1 MALDAEFVSVQEEKN
16 FIGDSGDKI
25 VFNETRHALARVS
38 VVDCRSN
45 SVLIDD
51 HVLPKEPVVDCLT
64 RFSGILPGD
73 LDPKISSHHLV
84 PARTAYLKLR
94 SLLERRCIF
103 LGHGL
108 STDFLT
114 ANLFVPPHQI
124 IDTVELYHKDR
135 HRFISLRF
143 LANYVLGR
151 DTQQDVHDSVEDA
164 MTANELFQRAKEL
177 MANGSF
183 PRFLDELY
191 ENGQRVNWK
200 LGIDGQPRNSRKNRS
215 D

>member
-1 MALDAEFVSVQEEKN
+1 LPGEGDIVALDAEFVSVQEEETVL
-16 FIGDSGDKI
+16 GDSGDKVI
-25 VFNETRHALARVS
+25 IKETRHALARVS

-45 SVLIDD
+45 SILIDD

-73 LDPKISSHHLV
+73 LDPKTSPYHLV
-84 PARTAYLKLR
+84 PTRTAHLKLR
-94 SLLERRCIF
+94 ALMERGCIF

-114 ANLFVPPHQI
+114 SNLYVPPHQI

-143 LANYVLGR
+143 LANYVLER

-164 MTANELFQRAKEL
+164 LTSYELFLRAKEL
-177 MANGSF
+177 TAIGAF
-183 PRFLDELY
+183 ARFLDELY
-191 ENGQRVNWK
+191 EHGERTSWR
-200 LGIDGQPRNSRKNRS
+200 LGVDGPQ
-215 D
+215 